1 MSVLVQTKKYQYHFS
16 KFLTDEESQEE
27 KKRRRIRGKLDK
39 SRQTKDIKK
48 LAKKSGK
55 NNKAKLMFL
64 TDSSSEE
71 EDSCFDVF
79 VED

>member
-1 MSVLVQTKKYQYHFS
+1 
-16 KFLTDEESQEE
+16 
-27 KKRRRIRGKLDK
+27 LDK